1 MRERIQVKYVK
12 SVQYM
17 CPYIKYLPILPSKK
31 PALRHNLEPAIRD
44 AQKFAHSCAQHF
56 PAERLGIAVIKN
68 CEL

>member
-1 MRERIQVKYVK
+1 MRSRF
-12 SVQYM
+12 SA
-17 CPYIKYLPILPSKK
+17 LLKK